1 MQSLREEIYYQR
13 EENSMIHDDFSFNEP
28 FSWRDPGASLRSMGL
43 IKQLRTLEEAI
54 RDNVTDLKTDQESD
68 RELIMKEKALLE
80 ITQKEIQRLERITLD
95 EELGG
100 D

>member
-1 MQSLREEIYYQR
+1 
-13 EENSMIHDDFSFNEP
+13 MIDDDFSFNEP

-54 RDNVTDLKTDQESD
+54 RDNVTDLETDQESD

-80 ITQKEIQRLERITLD
+80 ITQKEIQRLERKTLD

>member
-1 MQSLREEIYYQR
+1 
-13 EENSMIHDDFSFNEP
+13 MIHDDFSFNEP

-54 RDNVTDLKTDQESD
+54 RDNVTDLETDQESD

-80 ITQKEIQRLERITLD
+80 ITQKEIQRLERKTLD
-95 EELGG
+95 EELGQ